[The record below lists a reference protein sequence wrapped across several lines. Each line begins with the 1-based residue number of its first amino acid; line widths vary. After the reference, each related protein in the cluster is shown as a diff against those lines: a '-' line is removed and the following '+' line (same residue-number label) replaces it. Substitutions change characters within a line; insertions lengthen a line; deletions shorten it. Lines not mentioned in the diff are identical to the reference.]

1 MTKHHV
7 HEKIREMVTRGHTQQ
22 TIAREL
28 GMSQSAVS
36 QMMKRMVV
44 RGELE
49 HEFKVRDPKFVQR
62 VLELHATGITV
73 AQISL
78 ETGRNMSVIYAII
91 REMVM
96 AGAIEGRGRGRPK
109 MSQEIRE
116 KIIELSNLGV
126 PVAEIAVQV
135 GRSSAHISNVRSELR
150 AAGLIPPKK
159 HRNMG
164 LPFDYTPEIEAKI
177 RRLVELG
184 HTTLTI
190 AYSIGVN
197 EETLKRFLAK
207 HGIMT
212 RRQAAL
218 ARYKGS
224 RPI

>member
-1 MTKHHV
+1 MAKPEV
-7 HEKIREMVTRGHTQQ
+7 WAKIREMVTRGHTQQ

-36 QMMKRMVV
+36 QMMKRMVI

-73 AQISL
+73 AEIS
-78 ETGRNMSVIYAII
+78 TQVGRNMSVIYAII

-109 MSQEIRE
+109 MSQDVRE
-116 KIIELSNLGV
+116 KIIELSNLNV
-126 PVAEIAVQV
+126 PVAEIALAV
-135 GRSSAHISNVRSELR
+135 GRSSAYISNVRSELR

-164 LPFDYTPEIEAKI
+164 LPFDFTPEVEAKI
-177 RRLVELG
+177 RRLIDRG
-184 HTTLTI
+184 HTVLTI

-197 EETLKRFLAK
+197 EDTIRRFLSK
-207 HGIMT
+207 NGIMT
-212 RRQAAL
+212 KRQQAL